1 MLDKYEIMLPEEV
14 MEYLD
19 IGRNSLYTLLNSGE
33 LKAFRVGRKW
43 KIPKK
48 ELDAYIDRSV
58 SKN

>member
-1 MLDKYEIMLPEEV
+1 MFNTNEIMTPEEV
-14 MEYLD
+14 MDYLY
-19 IGRNSLYTLLNSGE
+19 IGRNAVYDLLHSGE
-33 LKAFRVGRKW
+33 IKSFRVGRKW